1 MYLARA
7 YTILVVLVQN
17 VSSFYFHI
25 GLSYKVERPCE
36 IGRQRKFA
44 KLVAKNVA
52 TLVVQPV
59 DQLAEKI

>member
-1 MYLARA
+1 M
-7 YTILVVLVQN
+7 LVQN